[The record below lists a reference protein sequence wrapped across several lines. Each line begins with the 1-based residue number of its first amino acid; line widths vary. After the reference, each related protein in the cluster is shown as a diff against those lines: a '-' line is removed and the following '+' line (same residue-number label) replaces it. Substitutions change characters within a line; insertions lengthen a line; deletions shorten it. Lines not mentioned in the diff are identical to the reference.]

1 MSSESQITANR
12 ANATLSTGPITEAG
26 KTKSAHNALKTGL
39 TGRTILLPTDDR
51 AIYLHH
57 VARFF
62 TKYQP
67 LTDDEKS
74 LTQSV
79 ADTEWR
85 LARIPSLESGIYA
98 NGRSRLADAFPDEPD
113 PEVRAVRIEAQ
124 VFQDCRRDL
133 SNLALQEQ
141 RLRRMR
147 DADITALK
155 EMIQIRVAKKSRD
168 FASAG
173 ATRDRVLQA
182 DNEFDPTLFG
192 FEFINEELAA
202 HDEMRQARHFAL
214 GEHSRL
220 SEKDYKRY
228 MANRGAKA
236 EAILRDAKEAKQN
249 QELPQAA

>member
-1 MSSESQITANR
+1 MSSEAQITANR
-12 ANATLSTGPITEAG
+12 ANAALSTGPITEAG
-26 KTKSAHNALKTGL
+26 KTKSAHNALRTGL
-39 TGRTILLPTDDR
+39 TGRTILLPTEDR
-51 AIYLHH
+51 VIYQHH

-67 LTDDEKS
+67 VTDDEKA

-98 NGRSRLADAFPDEPD
+98 NGRSRLVDAFPEEPD
-113 PEVRAVRIEAQ
+113 PDVRAVRIEAQ

-147 DADITALK
+147 DADTAALK
-155 EMIQIRVAKKSRD
+155 ELCETRIAKKSRD
-168 FASAG
+168 FASA
-173 ATRDRVLQA
+173 AVTRDQVLRA
-182 DNEFDPTLFG
+182 GNEFDPTLFG
-192 FEFINEELAA
+192 FEFTNEELAA
-202 HDEMRQARHFAL
+202 RDEMRQARHFAL

-220 SEKDYKRY
+220 SEKEYKSY
-228 MANRGAKA
+228 MAGRSAKA
-236 EAILRDAKEAKQN
+236 EAVLRDSKDAKRN